1 MPTRHKFSARKPAW
15 RSCKPHESPAACR
28 FANAKG
34 IATPTGN
41 KNRDIVARNAKGA
54 PKPRVGSI
62 QRVGNGDGQVQQ
74 LVVRDTAPEEEREAR
89 CEIDVADPVHL
100 TWPGAGRILLDA
112 IEEVG
117 RDEHPFQR
125 GLNAGVEAALG
136 LLAALLNG
144 TTLLTGLAGGLLI
157 GELAALLAP
166 REGDDDGIA
175 EEVVETTGLSLTP
188 SATHG

>member
-1 MPTRHKFSARKPAW
+1 MRPYLVAG
-15 RSCKPHESPAACR
+15 AA
-28 FANAKG
+28 
-34 IATPTGN
+34 IAG
-41 KNRDIVARNAKGA
+41 
-54 PKPRVGSI
+54 
-62 QRVGNGDGQVQQ
+62 
-74 LVVRDTAPEEEREAR
+74 
-89 CEIDVADPVHL
+89 
-100 TWPGAGRILLDA
+100 
-112 IEEVG
+112 
-117 RDEHPFQR
+117 
-125 GLNAGVEAALG
+125 AALG